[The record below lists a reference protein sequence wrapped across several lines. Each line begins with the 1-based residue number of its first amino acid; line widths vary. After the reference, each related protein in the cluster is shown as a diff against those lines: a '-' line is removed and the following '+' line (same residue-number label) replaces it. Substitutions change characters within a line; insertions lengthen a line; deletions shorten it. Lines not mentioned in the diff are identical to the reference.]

1 MSDELSCRE
10 FVDLV
15 TDYVEGALA
24 PRDRREFE
32 AHLAVCGG
40 CDAYL
45 DGMRRTIELTGRLT
59 EADVAPEI
67 ERELLAAFRGWQ
79 RA

>member
-15 TDYVEGALA
+15 TDYVEGALTS
-24 PRDRREFE
+24 RDRRAFE
-32 AHLAVCGG
+32 AHLAECGG
-40 CDAYL
+40 CESYL
-45 DGMRRTIELTGRLT
+45 DGMRRTIELTGRLS
-59 EADVAPEI
+59 EDDVAPEM